1 MIAEKL
7 FDELPVRNQRKAT
20 GHMVQ
25 RLGELGCNA
34 AESRPGLEAYRGLRF
49 ASGLTFGFG
58 GGGGGG
64 FVLVLDGGFWGDFVV
79 VPGDGL
85 FTFWGRGCHGAHLV
99 EK

>member
-1 MIAEKL
+1 MIAEKV

-20 GHMVQ
+20 GHPVQ

-34 AESRPGLEAYRGLRF
+34 AEFRPGLEAYRGLRF
-49 ASGLTFGFG
+49 ASGLAFGFGFG
-58 GGGGGG
+58 GGGG
-64 FVLVLDGGFWGDFVV
+64 FVLDGGLWGGFVV

-85 FTFWGRGCHGAHLV
+85 FAFWGRGCHGADLV